1 MSEIHCSKCGFVG
14 TEGDRFC
21 EECGT
26 AISVEVGC
34 EKCGAGVKEIDGDG
48 YCLNCGF
55 RREVKQRDHFE
66 VSLHLTL
73 AGVSDRG
80 LKHHRNEDYLALAT
94 VNDCQILVVCDGVSS
109 SSQAD
114 VASEIAAISA
124 CQALTTAMQQ
134 GEHPE
139 VATKTAFIAAGKSVC
154 NIPDSVSIN
163 SEPPST
169 TIVTAIVQDR
179 TATIGWL
186 GDSRAYWLADTGSRQ
201 LTTDDSWLTE
211 VVAAGKMTEV
221 EANLS
226 PQAHSITRWLG
237 ADAND
242 ESTPGII
249 NFTIPGSGY
258 LLLCSDGLWNY
269 ASVAELAQVSPP
281 SVEALI
287 ICRQLVEFARNCGGH
302 DNISVAVL
310 SFVTT

>member
-1 MSEIHCSKCGFVG
+1 MSEMYCFKCGFVVM
-14 TEGDRFC
+14 ESDRFC

-26 AISVEVGC
+26 AIPKEAGC

-55 RREVKQRDHFE
+55 RREKERDHFE
-66 VSLHLTL
+66 VSLHLSF

-94 VNDCQILVVCDGVSS
+94 VNNSQILVVCDGISS
-109 SSQAD
+109 STQPD
-114 VASEIAAISA
+114 VASQVAAISA

-139 VATKTAFIAAGKSVC
+139 FATKTAFLAAGKSVC
-154 NIPDSVSIN
+154 NIPNTISIN
-163 SEPPST
+163 SDPPST
-169 TIVTAIVQDR
+169 TMITAVVQDR

-211 VVAAGKMTEV
+211 VVAAGMAEEMAK
-221 EANLS
+221 LS
-226 PQAHSITRWLG
+226 PQCHSITRWLG

-242 ESTPGII
+242 DAAPGIV

-269 ASVAELAQVSPP
+269 AAEADELAKVLP
-281 SVEALI
+281 SGAEALI

-310 SFVTT
+310 AFAT

>member
-1 MSEIHCSKCGFVG
+1 MSEMHCFKCGFVV
-14 TEGDRFC
+14 TESDRFC

-26 AISVEVGC
+26 AIAKEAGC
-34 EKCGAGVKEIDGDG
+34 ECGAGVKEIDGDG

-55 RREVKQRDHFE
+55 RRELKQRDHFE
-66 VSLHLTL
+66 VSLHLSL

-94 VNDCQILVVCDGVSS
+94 VNDSQILVVCDGISS
-109 SSQAD
+109 STQPD
-114 VASEIAAISA
+114 VASQVAAISA
-124 CQALTTAMQQ
+124 CEALTAAMQR
-134 GEHPE
+134 GENPE
-139 VATKTAFIAAGKSVC
+139 FATKTAFTVAGKYVC
-154 NIPDSVSIN
+154 NIPSTVSIN
-163 SEPPST
+163 NEPPST

-211 VVAAGKMTEV
+211 VVAAGMTE
-221 EANLS
+221 EMAKLS
-226 PQAHSITRWLG
+226 PKCHSITRWLG

-242 ESTPGII
+242 DAAPGMV

-269 ASVAELAQVSPP
+269 AAEAEKLAKISP
-281 SVEALI
+281 SGAEALI
-287 ICRQLVEFARNCGGH
+287 VCRQLVEFARNSGGH

-310 SFVTT
+310 SFAT